1 MLYLDMYD
9 QFRSTYLTGV
19 NKMNVDKIEN
29 LLTKQKIKQYLF
41 LEGTHFGKFLSSEL
55 HQLIVV

>member
-1 MLYLDMYD
+1 MYD